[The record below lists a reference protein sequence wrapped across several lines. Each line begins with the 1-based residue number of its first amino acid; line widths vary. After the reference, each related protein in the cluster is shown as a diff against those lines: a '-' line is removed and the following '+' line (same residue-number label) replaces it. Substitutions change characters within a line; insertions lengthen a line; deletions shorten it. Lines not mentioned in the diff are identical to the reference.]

1 MKHLFIILQLLLLTF
16 GAYTVVGMVYHN
28 MISPPGSRIQDIK
41 IQPGELTDPENTA
54 RKVPDPKK
62 YTAIADRN
70 LFNVLTQSP
79 EPDLEA
85 SPAENLK
92 KPLEKTRLQLA
103 LWGTVTAASENTS
116 YAVIENK
123 KTREQ
128 SLFQVGDQVEGAT
141 IKRID
146 RSQVILR
153 VNGQDQILEVDITLT
168 PSSPT
173 ASKSALPQP
182 QTQVSQTGSSL
193 QEQADAGLPAL
204 MKQARIRPFFSDGK
218 PDGLLL
224 YGIRNDSV
232 FQQIGLRNGDIIK
245 SINDSQTLSAQD
257 AVTIYQ
263 SLDASLEDV
272 SDIRFTILRRGK
284 TQEILY
290 NAQNNEYTVET
301 ASDE

>member
-1 MKHLFIILQLLLLTF
+1 MKYFFLIFQLLLLTF
-16 GAYTVVGMVYHN
+16 GAYTVVGLIYQN
-28 MISPPGSRIQDIK
+28 MISSPGSGIQK
-41 IQPGELTDPENTA
+41 IQIQPRDLTDPENTT
-54 RKVPDPKK
+54 RKGSDSKK
-62 YTAIADRN
+62 YTAIAGRN

-79 EPDLEA
+79 EPNQEA
-85 SPAENLK
+85 STAGAFT

-103 LWGTVTAASENTS
+103 LWGTVTAASENAS

-128 SLFQVGDQVEGAT
+128 SLFQLGDQVEEAT

-153 VNGQDQILEVDITLT
+153 VNGQDQILEVDITLA

-173 ASKSALPQP
+173 DSKMALPEP
-182 QTQVSQTGSSL
+182 QTQVPQTGSPL
-193 QEQADAGLPAL
+193 QEQAETGLPAL
-204 MKQARIRPFFSDGK
+204 MKQAKIRPFFSDGK

-263 SLDASLEDV
+263 SLDVSLEDI

>member
-1 MKHLFIILQLLLLTF
+1 MKHLFFILQLLLLTF
-16 GAYTVVGMVYHN
+16 GAYTVVGLVYQH
-28 MISPPGSRIQDIK
+28 MISPPDSSIEDIQIQSRDM
-41 IQPGELTDPENTA
+41 TDPENTA
-54 RKVPDPKK
+54 RKVSDPKK
-62 YTAIADRN
+62 YTAISRRN

-79 EPDLEA
+79 EPDQEA
-85 SPAENLK
+85 SPAAALK

-103 LWGTVTAASENTS
+103 LWGTVTAASENAS

-141 IKRID
+141 IKKID

-153 VNGQDQILEVDITLT
+153 VNGQDQILEVDITLS
-168 PSSPT
+168 PSSSM
-173 ASKSALPQP
+173 ASKMALPEP
-182 QTQVSQTGSSL
+182 ETQVSQTGPPL
-193 QEQADAGLPAL
+193 LEQAETGLPAL

-263 SLDASLEDV
+263 SLDTSLEDI

-284 TQEILY
+284 IQEILY